1 MADSRNYNPLLGQ
14 YGNRNNPLR
23 TYEQDFG
30 RYEGSELAKTHN
42 KFGEVLPSLSPAAV
56 AYIKGGDT
64 MLAPRASSNKF
75 DILTD
80 TSKAYVLGGDSTPM
94 GLGDTGFNQ
103 QDNFDFEY
111 YAQPKISG
119 NGYDA
124 QPKIS
129 GNGYDASGFNGFN
142 QSQMK
147 TDGSFASVGSGVG
160 ALVGGSVGS
169 SIGAVGGTAVD
180 MYLSYQANEE
190 RKKADRQRLEEARRQ
205 QQFSNRQAERDRK
218 LAASQYGDKMGFLN
232 AQEDRTQATFE
243 ANTKQ
248 NRLNMLQNAMTNS
261 LKNSEMVRNIFA
273 KRGVV

>member
-1 MADSRNYNPLLGQ
+1 MALSSKDFNPFNTSRQNFRGLYK
-14 YGNRNNPLR
+14 
-23 TYEQDFG
+23 
-30 RYEGSELAKTHN
+30 GSELAKTHN
-42 KFGEVLPSLSPAAV
+42 NFEEVLPGLSPAAG

-64 MLAPRASSNKF
+64 PYQFPTNGVDSNLGFSPSPVAKSIPDPSFGMPQGGAGRNVSTFDQYPAPTYSPN
-75 DILTD
+75 I
-80 TSKAYVLGGDSTPM
+80 DS
-94 GLGDTGFNQ
+94 DAFQGF
-103 QDNFDFEY
+103 
-111 YAQPKISG
+111 G
-119 NGYDA
+119 
-124 QPKIS
+124 
-129 GNGYDASGFNGFN
+129 

-160 ALVGGSVGS
+160 ALVGGPIGS
-169 SIGAVGGTAVD
+169 GIGAVGGTAVD
-180 MYLSYQANEE
+180 LYLSYQANEE

-205 QQFSNRQAERDRK
+205 QQFSNRQADRDRK

-232 AQEDRTQATFE
+232 AQEDRTQANFE

>member
-42 KFGEVLPSLSPAAV
+42 KFEEVLPGLSPAAG

-103 QDNFDFEY
+103 QDNFDFGY
-111 YAQPKISG
+111 Y
-119 NGYDA
+119 A

-147 TDGSFASVGSGVG
+147 TDGSLASVGAGVG
-160 ALVGGSVGS
+160 ALAGGPVGS
-169 SIGAVGGTAVD
+169 AIGAVGGTAVD

>member
-1 MADSRNYNPLLGQ
+1 MADSRNYNPFDMQ
-14 YGNRNNPLR
+14 DMNNEFLTGLQQDAMTPPLKNSM
-23 TYEQDFG
+23 QDMNNEFLTG
-30 RYEGSELAKTHN
+30 LQQDAMTEYQP
-42 KFGEVLPSLSPAAV
+42 PS
-56 AYIKGGDT
+56 G
-64 MLAPRASSNKF
+64 
-75 DILTD
+75 
-80 TSKAYVLGGDSTPM
+80 M
-94 GLGDTGFNQ
+94 GLGFDYKPMSTYTPDKNPLNFQPLTMGNVANYGGSYL
-103 QDNFDFEY
+103 DGSDGIANNNGFDF
-111 YAQPKISG
+111 G
-119 NGYDA
+119 
-124 QPKIS
+124 
-129 GNGYDASGFNGFN
+129 GFN

-147 TDGSFASVGSGVG
+147 TDGSLASVGAGIG
-160 ALVGGSVGS
+160 ALAGGPVGS
-169 SIGAVGGTAVD
+169 AIGAVGGTAVD

>member
-1 MADSRNYNPLLGQ
+1 MADSKNYDPLLEQ
-14 YGNRNNPLR
+14 YGSRIMTLGETPTKSRRDITLGFENTFPRNDK
-23 TYEQDFG
+23 YKSFG
-30 RYEGSELAKTHN
+30 
-42 KFGEVLPSLSPAAV
+42 FGEYVTPYQLPINGADSNLGFLPSPV
-56 AYIKGGDT
+56 AK
-64 MLAPRASSNKF
+64 
-75 DILTD
+75 
-80 TSKAYVLGGDSTPM
+80 STPDPSFGM
-94 GLGDTGFNQ
+94 PQGGAGRNVST
-103 QDNFDFEY
+103 FDQY
-111 YAQPKISG
+111 PAPTYSPNIDS
-119 NGYDA
+119 DA
-124 QPKIS
+124 FQ
-129 GNGYDASGFNGFN
+129 GFN

-147 TDGSFASVGSGVG
+147 TDGSIASVGSGVG
-160 ALVGGSVGS
+160 ALAGGPVGS
-169 SIGAVGGTAVD
+169 GIGAVGGTAVD

-205 QQFSNRQAERDRK
+205 QEFSNRQAERDRK